1 MHNPI
6 NTHRNSTNPHR
17 SNSISKQQLPT
28 YNPTSPNPSNICNNH
43 DNKHKANKKGARG
56 RTNKPKTKPCK
67 PPYTT
72 GTTPDLPHP
81 YPALIRCC
89 RLAATEALPPPSRY
103 CRRPIRQSSRHL
115 HCPRNNLSPPPYTT

>member
-1 MHNPI
+1 MTLETPEDCQGV
-6 NTHRNSTNPHR
+6 STLGNHFGP
-17 SNSISKQQLPT
+17 
-28 YNPTSPNPSNICNNH
+28 PSTC
-43 DNKHKANKKGARG
+43 
-56 RTNKPKTKPCK
+56 TFPTKPCK

-89 RLAATEALPPPSRY
+89 RLAATEALPLPSRY